1 MMNQPTGEM
10 HGKVCIV
17 TGATSGI
24 GKVTAQALAQRGATV
39 IVVGRNQGRGE
50 AKVNE
55 IRANVGNP
63 SVVLMLADL
72 SSQASVR
79 QLAQDF
85 KQQYARLDV
94 LVNNA
99 GAFNMQRT
107 LTVDGLE
114 TTFAAN
120 HLGPF
125 LLTNLLLDRLKPSA
139 PSRIINVSSVASQ
152 RGKIDF
158 DDLQGEK
165 SYSGPRAYSQSKL
178 ANILFTVALAKRLQ
192 GTGVTVNALHPGPAV
207 TGFGTNNPFLWRI
220 VFRTVYLFI
229 GISAEKGAETQIYLA
244 TAPEVANI
252 TGQYFDKKKPVEPNP
267 IAKDRAIAERL
278 WVVSEQL
285 VGLAT

>member
-1 MMNQPTGEM
+1 MNQPTGEM

-39 IVVGRNQGRGE
+39 IVVARNQPRGE
-50 AKVNE
+50 AAVNQ
-55 IRANVGNP
+55 IRDNGGNP
-63 SVVLMLADL
+63 SVMLMLADL

-79 QLAQDF
+79 QLAQHF

-107 LTVDGLE
+107 LTVDRLE
-114 TTFAAN
+114 TTFATN
-120 HLGPF
+120 HLGAF
-125 LLTNLLLDRLKPSA
+125 LLTNLLLDRLKASA

-152 RGKIDF
+152 SGKINF

-192 GTGVTVNALHPGPAV
+192 GTGVTVNALHPGSVA
-207 TGFGTNNPFLWRI
+207 TNLGQNNTLIWRI
-220 VFRTVYLFI
+220 VFRVVYLVT
-229 GISAEKGAETQIYLA
+229 GMSPEKGAETQIYLA
-244 TAPEVANI
+244 TAPEVANL
-252 TGQYFDKKKPVEPNP
+252 TGHYFDEKKPVEPNP
-267 IAKDRAIAERL
+267 IAKDHAIAERL
-278 WVVSEQL
+278 WTVSQQL